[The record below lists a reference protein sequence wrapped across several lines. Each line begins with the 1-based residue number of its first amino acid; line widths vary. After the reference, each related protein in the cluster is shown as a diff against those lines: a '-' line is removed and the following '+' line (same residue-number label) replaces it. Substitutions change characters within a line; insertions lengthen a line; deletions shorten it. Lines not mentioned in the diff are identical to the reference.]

1 MIRVA
6 NTEPLPVTLKASGAT
21 TTAVAGAT
29 GDAQQYSFK
38 RACFL
43 LDVTASGGHAG
54 DTLDVYVDVLGP
66 DGTTWLNAVH
76 FTQIAG
82 NSAAIQHYA
91 ILDSTNTAATTFN
104 VTSDCAAGVTKP
116 YLFGSQI
123 RPRWTMVDAGTV
135 GSVTWSL
142 KALIER

>member
-1 MIRVA
+1 MIRTA
-6 NTEPLPVTLKASGAT
+6 QSEPLAVTLKASGAT
-21 TTAVAGAT
+21 TTAVANAA
-29 GDAQQYSFK
+29 GDAQDYSFR

-43 LDVTASGGHAG
+43 LDVTATAGHAG
-54 DTLDVYVDVLGP
+54 DTLDVFVDVLGP
-66 DGTTWLNAVH
+66 DGATWLNAVH

-104 VTSDCAAGVTKP
+104 VSTDCAAGVTKP
-116 YLFGSQI
+116 YLFGS
-123 RPRWTMVDAGTV
+123 RLRARWTMVDAGTV